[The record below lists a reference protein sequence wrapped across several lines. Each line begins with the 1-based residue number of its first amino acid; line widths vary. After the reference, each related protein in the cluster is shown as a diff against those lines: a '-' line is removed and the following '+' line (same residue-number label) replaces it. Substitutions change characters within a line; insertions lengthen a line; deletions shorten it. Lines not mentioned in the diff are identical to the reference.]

1 MSAADV
7 LYGVT
12 MQESGISK
20 RVSIRFEDWLE
31 DDRKPQLAKNEEV
44 V

>member
-1 MSAADV
+1 MEHADV

-20 RVSIRFEDWLE
+20 LVSVRLE
-31 DDRKPQLAKNEEV
+31 KTDELLQTGG
-44 V
+44 